1 MTQKRVRLQDIA
13 LDAGVSAATVSRVIN
28 RTGRVSQQVRD
39 RVQQAAERLAFDLR
53 DRRKPR
59 LLAFVLGNRS
69 LLHPFHS
76 RILAGA
82 EACCA
87 KHGYHVVFLSVNYR
101 HDVPAS
107 DLRVPDILRRR
118 DVVDGFILAGAHS
131 QNLLDVLGATG
142 QPLAVQ
148 GNNVLRPWQ
157 EGQFDAVYYD
167 DVDGSYHATRHLLS
181 LGHRDIWFIGNR
193 RLAWFDR
200 CFEGFARA
208 MDDAGLQARVMSP
221 DAEQPR
227 EAGYLGAKAV
237 MAQGAPVTAVFAG
250 SDATAQGVCEALRD
264 SGLRVPD
271 DVSVAGVD
279 DIEAPTMHPRLTSV
293 HIFLEQI
300 GRQLADQVIS
310 RISAPDLAPR
320 QEMVATRLVRGESCS
335 APPAPARATS
345 VASRSIEG
353 SSA

>member
-1 MTQKRVRLQDIA
+1 MKPKKVRLQDIA
-13 LDAGVSAATVSRVIN
+13 HAARVSPATVSRVIN
-28 RTGRVSQQVRD
+28 RTGRVSQEIMD
-39 RVQQAAERLAFDLR
+39 RVQASADRLSFDLR

-87 KHGYHVVFLSVNYR
+87 QQGYHVVFLSVTYR
-101 HDVPAS
+101 PDVSPGE
-107 DLRVPDILRRR
+107 LQLPHILRRR
-118 DVVDGFILAGAHS
+118 DFVDGYILAGAHS

-142 QPLAVQ
+142 QPVAVQ
-148 GNNVLRPWQ
+148 GNNVMRPWR
-157 EGQFDAVYYD
+157 EGEYDTVYYD
-167 DVDGSYHATRHLLS
+167 DVDGSYSVTRYLRS
-181 LGHRDIWFIGNR
+181 LGHRDIWFVGNR
-193 RLAWFDR
+193 RMPWFDR
-200 CFEGFARA
+200 CYDGFERA
-208 MDDAGLQARVMSP
+208 MSEDGLPSRAMSP

-227 EAGYLGAKAV
+227 EVGYLGTKSLLA
-237 MAQGAPVTAVFAG
+237 AQEAVTAIFAG

-279 DIEAPTMHPRLTSV
+279 DIEAPSMHPRLATV

-300 GRQLADQVIS
+300 GRQLADFVIS
-310 RISAPDLAPR
+310 RIGQPDLSIRTATVP
-320 QEMVATRLVRGESCS
+320 TRLVKGESCAAPAVS
-335 APPAPARATS
+335 APGVGRAS
-345 VASRSIEG
+345 AGMAQASS
-353 SSA
+353 